1 MLKKTIKYTDFNDVE
16 RTEDFYFNLSKA
28 ELTEM
33 QLSENGGLAE
43 LIKSIVN
50 TGDSAAIMDIFKK
63 IILKAYG
70 VKSVD
75 GKRFMKVNENGH
87 SLATEFEQTE
97 AYSVLF
103 MELASDAGAAANFI
117 KGILPKGIDIKDED
131 MKSIKEELHLDT
143 EEK

>member
-70 VKSVD
+70 IKSVD
-75 GKRFMKVNENGH
+75 GKRFIKTNENGQPL
-87 SLATEFEQTE
+87 STEFEQTE

-117 KGILPKGIDIKDED
+117 KGIIPKGIDIKDED

-143 EEK
+143 EEN

>member
-70 VKSVD
+70 IKSVD
-75 GKRFMKVNENGH
+75 GKRFIKTNESGQP
-87 SLATEFEQTE
+87 LATEFEQTE

-117 KGILPKGIDIKDED
+117 KGIIPKGIDIKDED
-131 MKSIKEELHLDT
+131 MKSIKEELHLDA
-143 EEK
+143 EEN

>member
-63 IILKAYG
+63 IILRAYG
-70 VKSVD
+70 IKSVD
-75 GKRFMKVNENGH
+75 GKRFIKTNEAGQPL
-87 SLATEFEQTE
+87 STEFEQTE

-117 KGILPKGIDIKDED
+117 KGIIPKGIDIKDED

-143 EEK
+143 EEN